1 MNIIKKLINSYIL
14 HKYNQFTI
22 VTEESMASAVPG
34 VVSESSWDV
43 LSKFVT
49 ANGWI
54 INVLLG
60 WPNINKKKFTLN
72 NSFIS

>member
-34 VVSESSWDV
+34 VVSESS
-43 LSKFVT
+43 
-49 ANGWI
+49 
-54 INVLLG
+54 
-60 WPNINKKKFTLN
+60 
-72 NSFIS
+72 